1 MQDCLARFQHHLDAV
16 IRNFPN
22 PIIRLVMRVGALPL
36 GITYKPASD
45 KQNYRLAKAILQPGA
60 WRDRMTRD
68 LYVNFDE
75 NDPTGVLEAGLLAVT
90 DTAEIETKFLKG
102 LRKGL
107 YEWRHDQDAIGQACE
122 QGVLND
128 QEAKQLR
135 RSLALTEKVVAVDHF
150 EPEAL
155 STAQSHPADMPKA
168 S

>member
-1 MQDCLARFQHHLDAV
+1 LDAV
-16 IRNFPN
+16 VRNFPN
-22 PIIRLVMRVGALPL
+22 PVIRLVMRVGALPL

-45 KQNYRLAKAILQPGA
+45 KQNYRLAKAILRPGA

-75 NDPTGVLEAGLLAVT
+75 NDPTGVLEAGLVAVT

-102 LRKGL
+102 LRKGQ
-107 YEWRHDQDAIGQACE
+107 YEWRHDQDAIGQAIE

-150 EPEAL
+150 DPEEL
-155 STAQSHPADMPKA
+155 STTQSHPADMPKA